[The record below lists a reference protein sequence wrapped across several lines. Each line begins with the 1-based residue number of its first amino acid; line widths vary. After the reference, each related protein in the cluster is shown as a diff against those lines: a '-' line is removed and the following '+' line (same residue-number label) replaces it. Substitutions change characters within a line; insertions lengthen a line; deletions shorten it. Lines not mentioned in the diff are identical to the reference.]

1 MAGSRVGRDRW
12 RQVCGWLALA
22 AAALWA
28 LKFTFIV
35 ATPEYAPGDQIPP
48 TLELL
53 DRWYVQF
60 VAPALGSLL
69 GLVALSGLAEPLVR
83 GRRWFIGLPI
93 ALVVSLLGTMA
104 LSGLV
109 NTLATRAIDSS
120 SIAADV
126 EPGVLVSAAALLL
139 VSAVLLRPTSR
150 GWALGAVLALGG
162 GVWITPAILVAS
174 GATLEGWLV
183 VAYQVGLYLLVAGAT
198 RLVADAQRSGR
209 YRAGVLSVLGVIA
222 TFTVAG
228 WPPVL
233 SGGFGWAM
241 VGGLGV
247 AEALRRLVQA
257 RRPDRCGQRVRS
269 RRSGASGAAL
279 QRRYAALW
287 GTSSRCARGPRS
299 ACGCG
304 IECPAV
310 A

>member
-1 MAGSRVGRDRW
+1 M
-12 RQVCGWLALA
+12 

-35 ATPEYAPGDQIPP
+35 AAPEYAPGDQIPP

-126 EPGVLVSAAALLL
+126 EPGVIIQAAALLL
-139 VSAVLLRPTSR
+139 VSAVLLRPTPR

-162 GVWITPAILVAS
+162 GVWVTQAILVAS

-183 VAYQVGLYLLVAGAT
+183 VVYQVGLYLLAVGAT
-198 RLVADAQRSGR
+198 WLVADALRSGR
-209 YRAGVLSVLGVIA
+209 YRAVVLSVLGVIA

-228 WPPVL
+228 WLPVL
-233 SGGFGWAM
+233 SGGFGLAM

-247 AEALRRLVQA
+247 LVGLRRLIAGAPA
-257 RRPDRCGQRVRS
+257 RPVPS
-269 RRSGASGAAL
+269 
-279 QRRYAALW
+279 
-287 GTSSRCARGPRS
+287 T
-299 ACGCG
+299 
-304 IECPAV
+304 
-310 A
+310 